1 MKRRTPKYRRR
12 NKISLSRK
20 CGLYY
25 TQKVYGGSCCSRN
38 GTVEVGFL
46 RPKHFISLY
55 SKPERIDF
63 NGVESMLCATMVSEE
78 VVC

>member
-1 MKRRTPKYRRR
+1 MTKMWGVLYTESVRR
-12 NKISLSRK
+12 IL
-20 CGLYY
+20 LL
-25 TQKVYGGSCCSRN
+25 TQR
-38 GTVEVGFL
+38 TVEVGFL